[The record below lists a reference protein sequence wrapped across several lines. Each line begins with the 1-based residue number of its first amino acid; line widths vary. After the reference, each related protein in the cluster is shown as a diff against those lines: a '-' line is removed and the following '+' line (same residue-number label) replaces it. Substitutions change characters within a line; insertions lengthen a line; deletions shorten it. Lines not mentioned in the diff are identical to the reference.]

1 MMVHVPLVWT
11 TSHRDNDIWSLFT
24 QWWTLGVCVGK
35 NQIRYVSQYGGNDTI
50 YCDICIAIFQ
60 CIDHFLQP
68 ETGSNKTLFL
78 MIYFHVS
85 VWWWRTSV
93 GEHVTFVVSLITN
106 PPVQTFVSD
115 PCGAAS
121 PRPAVC
127 HRVFLSLSFSF
138 FLLTKFVCLLFVSP
152 CSSAGHIQAWWEL
165 VGVQGCRPG
174 KLCSR

>member
-1 MMVHVPLVWT
+1 MFLPWF
-11 TSHRDNDIWSLFT
+11 SNDGACST
-24 QWWTLGVCVGK
+24 GVNNESQRQRHLIIVYTVMDSRCVYW
-35 NQIRYVSQYGGNDTI
+35 QESDTI
-50 YCDICIAIFQ
+50 RITIRGQRYNILRFIYIAIFQ

-68 ETGSNKTLFL
+68 ETGSNKTVFL

-138 FLLTKFVCLLFVSP
+138 FFTN
-152 CSSAGHIQAWWEL
+152 
-165 VGVQGCRPG
+165 
-174 KLCSR
+174 

>member
-1 MMVHVPLVWT
+1 MMVHVPLVLLVYT
-11 TSHRDNDIWSLFT
+11 VMDSR
-24 QWWTLGVCVGK
+24 CVYW
-35 NQIRYVSQYGGNDTI
+35 QESDTI
-50 YCDICIAIFQ
+50 RITIRGQRYNILRFIYIAIFQ

-68 ETGSNKTLFL
+68 ETGSNKTVFL

-85 VWWWRTSV
+85 VWWWWHLKMWLLLYLWSRTHLFRRLCLIPAAPLHH
-93 GEHVTFVVSLITN
+93 GRPFVTVSFFFL
-106 PPVQTFVSD
+106 
-115 PCGAAS
+115 
-121 PRPAVC
+121 
-127 HRVFLSLSFSF
+127 FLSLFLFF